1 MLSVICLSAILN
13 VIVIRRVPS
22 IFELNNIE
30 MAENREE
37 ILANF
42 QVNIIYIINNHVSVM
57 ILCLSLTT
65 FRLCA
70 IQKQ

>member
-1 MLSVICLSAILN
+1 MFECDLSAILN
-13 VIVIRRVPS
+13 VIVIRRVLI

-57 ILCLSLTT
+57 ILCLSLKT
-65 FRLCA
+65 FRLCV

>member
-1 MLSVICLSAILN
+1 MFECDLSAILN

-57 ILCLSLTT
+57 ILCLSLKT
-65 FRLCA
+65 FRLCV

>member
-1 MLSVICLSAILN
+1 MFECDLSAILN

-42 QVNIIYIINNHVSVM
+42 QVNTIYIINNHMSVM
-57 ILCLSLTT
+57 I
-65 FRLCA
+65 
-70 IQKQ
+70 